1 MKIKA
6 RVFLGG
12 KQIEPSQVEQ
22 LIIKNSTVDRIVNDV
37 AERIAAKDFE
47 GDAKSA

>member
-1 MKIKA
+1 MQIKA
-6 RVFLGG
+6 RVFLDG
-12 KQIEPSQVEQ
+12 KQIEPSKIKQ